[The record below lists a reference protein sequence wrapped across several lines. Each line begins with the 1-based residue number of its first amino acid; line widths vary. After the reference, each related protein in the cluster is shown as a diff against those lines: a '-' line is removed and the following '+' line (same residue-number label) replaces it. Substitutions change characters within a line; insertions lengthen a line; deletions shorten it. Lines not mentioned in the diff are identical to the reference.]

1 MRPTPSRF
9 AVEISRQEDRTYTA
23 TTFTIQSGP
32 TPAEQI
38 QWAAVINPPKSQI
51 LVSLPLDSPPASF
64 LNYLDFQT
72 IYYPNW
78 DAVRSQVAPLP
89 VEPDPSTLP
98 REGYIIRLSGADV
111 RGLSRML
118 NLTQTVRSRLPR
130 LRFSIRPHPQFNLAK
145 MLLRSIG
152 SSVGFNNIHKIK
164 VCGNKI
170 FFFITCATT
179 SETAQTLTNIT
190 SIYQTILLQLR
201 REDFISEKVVRTIII
216 HRIRS

>member
-32 TPAEQI
+32 TPSEQV
-38 QWAAVINPPKSQI
+38 QWAATINPPKSRTF
-51 LVSLPLDSPPASF
+51 VALPLESPPASF
-64 LNYLDFQT
+64 LNQLDFQT

-89 VEPDPSTLP
+89 VEPDPSALP
-98 REGYIIRLSGADV
+98 REGYIVRLSGADV
-111 RGLSRML
+111 RGFSRML
-118 NLTQTVRSRLPR
+118 NLAQTIRSRLPR

-152 SSVGFNNIHKIK
+152 SAVGFSNIHKIK
-164 VCGNKI
+164 VCGDRI

-179 SETAQTLTNIT
+179 AETAQILTTIT
-190 SIYQTILLQLR
+190 SIYQTVLLQLR
-201 REDFISEKVVRTIII
+201 REDFISEKVARTIII
-216 HRIRS
+216 HRRRS

>member
-9 AVEISRQEDRTYTA
+9 AVEISRQKDRTYTA
-23 TTFTIQSGP
+23 TTFAIQSGP
-32 TPAEQI
+32 TPAEQV

-51 LVSLPLDSPPASF
+51 FVSLPLDSPPASF

-78 DAVRSQVAPLP
+78 DAVRSQLDPLP

-98 REGYIIRLSGADV
+98 REGYVIRLSGADV
-111 RGLSRML
+111 RGFSRML
-118 NLTQTVRSRLPR
+118 NLVQTVRSRLPR

-152 SSVGFNNIHKIK
+152 SSVGFNNIHKVK
-164 VCGNKI
+164 VCGDRI

-179 SETAQTLTNIT
+179 AETAQILTTIT
-190 SIYQTILLQLR
+190 SIYQTILLHLR
-201 REDFISEKVVRTIII
+201 REDFISEKTTKTIII
-216 HRIRS
+216 HRSRS